1 MIEDDNNNDELLFH
15 RHCQA
20 TVLSAYGISGTGAT
34 WDIINDLDLLNIE
47 ENILPTW
54 RKYFSDNY
62 NNITE
67 DLAAIL
73 KLIDFIVG
81 KQKP

>member
-1 MIEDDNNNDELLFH
+1 MSDENNNDDLLFH

-20 TVLSAYGISGTGAT
+20 TVLSAYGIGGQGAT
-34 WDIINDLDLLNIE
+34 WDIINELPLPNLQS
-47 ENILPTW
+47 ILPTW
-54 RKYFSDNY
+54 KKYFTDNY

-73 KLIDFIVG
+73 ELIDYVVG
-81 KQKP
+81 